1 MNGHKC
7 APVLAGQRMKKK
19 IHCLESLK
27 YTEILFPF
35 FFDELVAISSQIL
48 EIIKQTNGM
57 TTWVLDTTFLF
68 KTLNKYLR
76 NELKRLHVS
85 LHFAFSLLCI
95 HNFYNILLFLWDTQP
110 ANATNYMLF
119 LKKQSFI
126 KWCFQSQIL
135 KAVGEIMTESW
146 NFNEELEIEQKV
158 ANELDVN

>member
-1 MNGHKC
+1 MC
-7 APVLAGQRMKKK
+7 ASFSWTKDEKKNIVWNHWNILK
-19 IHCLESLK
+19 SYIHSSL
-27 YTEILFPF
+27 TSLLH
-35 FFDELVAISSQIL
+35 DTISSQIL
-48 EIIKQTNGM
+48 EIIKQPNGM
-57 TTWVLDTTFLF
+57 TTWVLDTTFQF

-76 NELKRLHVS
+76 NELKRLHIS

-135 KAVGEIMTESW
+135 KAVGEIKTESW

-158 ANELDVN
+158 ANELDLN